1 MSEEEKVEKMQVQIL
16 RDAFEG
22 MKGRRLKERG
32 LLSWRG
38 VAVLATSLATVG
50 LGSVPIQV
58 AHADQI
64 YVDCK
69 VENLIIAISSAAKG
83 DLLSLTP
90 GCIYTLT
97 EAQLN
102 PLSDP
107 TLGNNGLPGIT
118 KTLTIK
124 GNGATITRQS
134 TPAVA
139 KFRIFL
145 VAHDGGDLTIS
156 DLTVDNGD
164 TSGTDPKAGRGGGI
178 LNLGSLNVTNSTFS
192 HNHGSFGSG
201 AIANGI
207 PDETGVHP
215 VAGNITLS
223 DSVFFDN
230 SGGIGGAIGNGATST
245 MNLTGCT
252 ISHNT
257 TSLEGGGIANQGTAI
272 LNKCTISG
280 NSVTGSDPM
289 LLGGGGIVNAGQLF
303 LTDSPISG
311 NSVTGSD
318 QGPNGL
324 LGGGA
329 ILNEGQLSLTDSPI
343 SGNSVTYTGSG
354 NQNGFG
360 GGLFNVPSATATLT
374 RSNIIGNSATN
385 GGGGILNGAFQGA
398 FGTVTLTSSD
408 VTGNSSPAG
417 GGGISNGGRMTITQS
432 NVTGNNA
439 MGDGGGITN
448 VVVPGVTNVV
458 TLTLTHTNVTGNNTM
473 GNGGGIANVSLPN
486 ATTTATL
493 TLVHTDVTNNTA
505 VNPGGGVFNQ
515 AGNTLNLKD
524 STVVGNTPDEC
535 GVSAC

>member
-1 MSEEEKVEKMQVQIL
+1 MPRAKQVSKQKRATKATYRRRPPDWHFSL
-16 RDAFEG
+16 RG
-22 MKGRRLKERG
+22 SIGRTDSGHFADGKERA

-69 VENLIIAISSAAKG
+69 VDKLINAISSAAKG
-83 DLLSLTP
+83 DFLSLTP

-97 EAQLN
+97 EAQLS

-107 TLGNNGLPGIT
+107 TLGNNGLPVIT

-124 GNGATITRQS
+124 GNGATIMRQS

-178 LNLGSLNVTNSTFS
+178 SNLGSLKVTNSTFS

-207 PDETGVHP
+207 PEETGVP
-215 VAGNITLS
+215 AVAGNLTLS

-230 SGGIGGAIGNGATST
+230 SGGIVGGAIGNGATST

-257 TSLEGGGIANQGTAI
+257 TSIEGGGIANQGTAI

-280 NSVTGSDPM
+280 NTVTGSD
-289 LLGGGGIVNAGQLF
+289 LGLSGGGGIVNGGQLF

-311 NSVTGSD
+311 NSVTF
-318 QGPNGL
+318 
-324 LGGGA
+324 
-329 ILNEGQLSLTDSPI
+329 
-343 SGNSVTYTGSG
+343 TGSG
-354 NQNGFG
+354 SPTGYFG
-360 GGLFNVPSATATLT
+360 GGLLNQASAFATLT
-374 RSNIIGNSATN
+374 RSNVIDNSATN
-385 GGGGILNGAFQGA
+385 GGGGIANSALPTGV

-408 VTGNSSPAG
+408 VTGNSSPAV
-417 GGGISNGGRMTITQS
+417 GGGIANAGHMTITQS

-448 VVVPGVTNVV
+448 VVVPPGVTNVV
-458 TLTLTHTNVTGNNTM
+458 TLTLTHTNVTGNNAM
-473 GNGGGIANVSLPN
+473 GNGGGIANEQLPGTSV
-486 ATTTATL
+486 AAILTL
-493 TLVHTDVTNNTA
+493 THSDVTDNKAGQGQHGGGIFNQPNNT
-505 VNPGGGVFNQ
+505 V
-515 AGNTLNLKD
+515 TLNH
-524 STVVGNTPDEC
+524 STVVGNSPDEC
-535 GVSAC
+535 SPGC